1 MGYSIYKQRG
11 IYYISVRHHGVRLKR
26 SLGVKEERI
35 AKSIA
40 KKILPDLIS
49 ELVTGSVS
57 NPKKRVIPTKQLLDK
72 FLNHNHG
79 WKPKTRE
86 WYETCLNKYFK
97 EGLPY
102 NASYRAMV
110 VRAFNKFINWSEKH
124 NYDTGTMV
132 KLEGGRKWERRLRVF
147 TKDEMNDLMFKDR
160 EYSEPYRLTNK
171 RKESIDKFKLFIQFA
186 YYTGCRR
193 DEIRDMDL
201 ELLNQS
207 KVKTKGKKYRI
218 IKLNNQAQSVLMQM
232 DRLWNY
238 KSGYV
243 SQTFKTRARAL
254 GINDARFHD
263 IRTTYAYNLIVKEKR
278 PIFEVSQL
286 LGHSNVLTTQNH
298 YAPLLVQDAEE
309 FEL

>member
-1 MGYSIYKQRG
+1 
-11 IYYISVRHHGVRLKR
+11 
-26 SLGVKEERI
+26 
-35 AKSIA
+35 
-40 KKILPDLIS
+40 
-49 ELVTGSVS
+49 
-57 NPKKRVIPTKQLLDK
+57 
-72 FLNHNHG
+72 
-79 WKPKTRE
+79 
-86 WYETCLNKYFK
+86 
-97 EGLPY
+97 
-102 NASYRAMV
+102 
-110 VRAFNKFINWSEKH
+110 
-124 NYDTGTMV
+124 
-132 KLEGGRKWERRLRVF
+132 
-147 TKDEMNDLMFKDR
+147 MNDLMFKDR
-160 EYSEPYRLTNK
+160 EYSEPYRLTDK